1 MKDIR
6 ELVLGLQHLGIP
18 TADVQKTIDFY
29 AKFGFEITWQ
39 RTEPTQDRVAFLKR
53 GSCVIETY
61 YFDSPA
67 MANGAVDHIALDV
80 SDIEAVYAYVQELG
94 FEVLEGGIAD
104 LPFFDKGVRYFT
116 ILGPN
121 HEKVEFNQIL

>member
-1 MKDIR
+1 MKDIH

-39 RTEPTQDRVAFLKR
+39 RSEPAEDRVAFLKC

-61 YFDSPA
+61 YCASPA
-67 MANGAVDHIALDV
+67 MANGAADHIALDV

-94 FEVLEGGIAD
+94 FKALEGHITD
-104 LPFFDKGVRYFT
+104 LPFFENGVRYFT

-121 HEKVEFNQIL
+121 HEKLEFNQIL